1 MLSCLALL
9 RGYYYFVKE
18 SFKECVEYDNNTA
31 KETDPGLWLSDSITA
46 LSVHTSY
53 TQNTAEREL
62 LKETS
67 LKTFY
72 QRNRFPT
79 EQDLPF
85 RKLIKKFKSCRQ

>member
-1 MLSCLALL
+1 MIITEL
-9 RGYYYFVKE
+9 RRQIQDCG
-18 SFKECVEYDNNTA
+18 S
-31 KETDPGLWLSDSITA
+31 PDSITA
-46 LSVHTSY
+46 LSAHTSY

>member
-1 MLSCLALL
+1 MWSMVITQLS
-9 RGYYYFVKE
+9 RQIQE
-18 SFKECVEYDNNTA
+18 SDHLDAITE
-31 KETDPGLWLSDSITA
+31 LSA
-46 LSVHTSY
+46 HTSY
-53 TQNTAEREL
+53 TQNTAQKEL

-85 RKLIKKFKSCRQ
+85 RKLIKKFKSCIQ